1 MNDNT
6 IDQDLL
12 DMINNNDWLDALYK
26 EANIERPRLI
36 STEIAQ
42 LTPLPRINTDAN
54 NQQWHLC
61 NMGTK

>member
-42 LTPLPRINTDAN
+42 LTPLPRINIDAN
-54 NQQWHLC
+54 NQQ
-61 NMGTK
+61 